1 MFILISNV
9 IILLQLLR
17 NRFRPYYYLQTT
29 YSWKILI
36 IRAILTY
43 SEIPR
48 YFKPWDF
55 SLRYFQCGHKNAY
68 EIPRVKSPE
77 NSRVILRFFYLREW
91 PLASFVMWI
100 RWLEIPR
107 SYQSRDIWPL
117 PVVEWFGNRPHW
129 SWDTC
134 VFWEKQQQRNEEEC
148 KLFLSANQIS
158 KKSRTTFILV
168 SASAKSYHSTEKRW
182 SRKHSHS
189 GTVVTGYMYVIQICN
204 GEFRYK
210 STDCM
215 HAGQLN
221 KRTHVYIHVC
231 ILWRDK
237 HTHITLRGTGT
248 VVSQTPEL
256 KTLVNNR
263 SVTGRAP

>member
-1 MFILISNV
+1 MLVDN
-9 IILLQLLR
+9 
-17 NRFRPYYYLQTT
+17 
-29 YSWKILI
+29 
-36 IRAILTY
+36 RAILTY

-107 SYQSRDIWPL
+107 SYQSRDIWHFL
-117 PVVEWFGNRPHW
+117 SWSDLGIDHTDRGIRVCFGRSSNSVMRRNVSSSCRRTKYLKSLERRSFSSRHRR
-129 SWDTC
+129 SLTILRKNDDLESILILEQLLQDTC
-134 VFWEKQQQRNEEEC
+134 N
-148 KLFLSANQIS
+148 
-158 KKSRTTFILV
+158 
-168 SASAKSYHSTEKRW
+168 
-182 SRKHSHS
+182 
-189 GTVVTGYMYVIQICN
+189 VIQICN